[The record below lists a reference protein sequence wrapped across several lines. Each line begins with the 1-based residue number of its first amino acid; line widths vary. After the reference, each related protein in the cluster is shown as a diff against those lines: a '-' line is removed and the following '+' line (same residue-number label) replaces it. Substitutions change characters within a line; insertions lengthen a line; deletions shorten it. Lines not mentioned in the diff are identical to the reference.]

1 MNSTKTIVLIT
12 GANTGIGYECAANIV
27 RNSPTYHVI
36 IGSRDRTR
44 GESAVTALCDLAGT
58 GDSVSTVEL
67 DVTNDTSVATAASQI
82 EMEHGR
88 LDVLVNNAGIVSKQS
103 TARDALRETLAI
115 NTIGPVVV
123 TELFTPLLKKSKDPR
138 VIFVTSSL
146 GSLTCASDP
155 ESRYYKTVTGSQVTE
170 YRASKAAVNM
180 LMIQYGKEHG
190 FKTWSADPGPNIT
203 GLMGPAAEEQ
213 REKARK
219 MGVPTPDVGG
229 AVIARVVRGERDD
242 QVGKIVGRYEGVGLW

>member
-1 MNSTKTIVLIT
+1 MNSPQTIILIT
-12 GANTGIGYECAANIV
+12 GANTGIGYECAANILQ
-27 RNSPTYHVI
+27 SSSDYHVI

-44 GESAVTALCDLAGT
+44 GESAVTALRALAGVR
-58 GDSVSTVEL
+58 GSVSTVQL
-67 DVTNDTSVATAASQI
+67 DVTNDASVAIAASQI
-82 EMEHGR
+82 EAEHAR
-88 LDVLVNNAGIVSKQS
+88 LDILVHNAGIVSKRS
-103 TARDALRETLAI
+103 TARDTLRETLAT

-123 TELFTPLLKKSKDPR
+123 TELFTALLKRSKDPR

-155 ESRYYKTVTGSQVTE
+155 ESRYYKTVTGNQVTE
-170 YRASKAAVNM
+170 YRASKAAMNM
-180 LMIQYGKEHG
+180 LMIQYGKERG

-203 GLMGPAAEEQ
+203 GLMGPAAEDQ

-229 AVIARVVRGERDD
+229 SVIAAVVKGERDD
-242 QVGKIVGRYEGVGLW
+242 QMGKIVGRYEGVGLW